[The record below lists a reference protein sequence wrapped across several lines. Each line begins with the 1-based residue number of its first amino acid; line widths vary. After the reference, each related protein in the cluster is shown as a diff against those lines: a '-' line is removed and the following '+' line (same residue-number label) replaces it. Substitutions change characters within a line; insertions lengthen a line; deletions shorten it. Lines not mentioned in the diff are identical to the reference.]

1 MTQRDLLRAVARAT
15 GEDIHTLTLI
25 GFSELRRGPFER
37 EVPAV
42 VDWDEVEADRGIAV
56 LPQRGHRTRRIA

>member
-37 EVPAV
+37 EIPKV
-42 VDWDEVEADRGIAV
+42 VDWDALESERGVTV
-56 LPQRGHRTRRIA
+56 LPQRSRQRHRFA